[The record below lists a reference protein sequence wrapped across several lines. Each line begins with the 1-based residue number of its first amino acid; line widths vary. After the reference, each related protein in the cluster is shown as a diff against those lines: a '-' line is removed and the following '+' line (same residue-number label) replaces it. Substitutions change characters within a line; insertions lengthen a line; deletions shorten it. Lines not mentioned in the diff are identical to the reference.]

1 MIKVEPLEL
10 RASDPTIKELD
21 FETYRYKNKRQA
33 EQFLPNDD
41 QQQIIRVQ
49 TGWGGVL
56 TGKRGDYLVNE
67 VGNPDEKWVVEKEI
81 FVASYQEVE
90 VGIFIKKATV
100 DLVPLSAVTRDP
112 EREVIV
118 YSLEGPLKVRAKDF
132 YLALGIK
139 DEIWPVPIEHVSNNL
154 ELVK

>member
-1 MIKVEPLEL
+1 MTDLEPLEL
-10 RASDPTIKELD
+10 RANDPIFKKLD

-33 EQFLPNDD
+33 VQFLPDD
-41 QQQIIRVQ
+41 GQQTIRVQ
-49 TGWGGVL
+49 TSWGGVL
-56 TGKRGDYLVNE
+56 KGKRGDYLVNE
-67 VGNPDEKWVVEKEI
+67 VDNPDEKWIVEEEI
-81 FVASYQEVE
+81 FVASYHEVE

-118 YSLEGPLKVRAKDF
+118 YSLEGPLKVPARDF
-132 YLALGIK
+132 YLAIGIK

-154 ELVK
+154 ELVG